1 MTSYSDAKSRD
12 FTPVWEAAIERELAL
27 LEREPVLPF
36 RTSCRLR
43 GGASA
48 AEQFDSMFGN
58 NYAYL
63 MRKLIGP
70 HRERD
75 VPNEY
80 DMQDMCNELDKL
92 PPGGR
97 RLSLSCELFNF
108 VKAQITFVCLINE
121 DWPYDRAD
129 HVVTKRDYKRF
140 WVDYFANLRRQSERL
155 KFGHQGTVRSPDQE
169 HTIRAV
175 WIYLM
180 VIKAHTYETPLTRTD
195 NATLVVRRTS
205 LTPTDDA

>member
-1 MTSYSDAKSRD
+1 MQ
-12 FTPVWEAAIERELAL
+12 REIAS
-27 LEREPVLPF
+27 LEREPALPF

-58 NYAYL
+58 EYAYL
-63 MRKLIGP
+63 MRKLIGA

-75 VPNEY
+75 EPNEY

-97 RLSLSCELFNF
+97 RLSLSCELFDF
-108 VKAQITFVCLINE
+108 IKTQITFVCLIHEN
-121 DWPYDRAD
+121 WPYDRAE
-129 HVVTKRDYKRF
+129 HLVSKRDYKRS
-140 WVDYFANLRRQSERL
+140 WVDYFAHHRRQAERL

-180 VIKAHTYETPLTRTD
+180 VITAHIYDTPLTRTND
-195 NATLVVRRTS
+195 ATLVVRRTS
-205 LTPTDDA
+205 LTPTDGA